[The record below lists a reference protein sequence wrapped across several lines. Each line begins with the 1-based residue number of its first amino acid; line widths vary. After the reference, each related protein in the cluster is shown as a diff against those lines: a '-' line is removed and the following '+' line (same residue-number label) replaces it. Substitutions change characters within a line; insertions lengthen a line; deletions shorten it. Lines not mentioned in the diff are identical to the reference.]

1 MEPPS
6 EPEQEIAALRSE
18 DVALK
23 ARVAA
28 LQERVGELER
38 QLELNSSNSSKP
50 PSSDGLKKP
59 PRVPRVRSLRERSGK
74 KSGGQKG
81 HRGETLRPVENP
93 DIIVDHYPKTC
104 RQCAAN
110 VPAEMSTAYRSR
122 QVVEI
127 PEPKV
132 VVTEHRAHGCACP
145 NCAAVTWASF
155 PLLLFRLAHRW
166 APLASV
172 NFGADGTHRSINNL
186 PMDAMSSPLAP

>member
-18 DVALK
+18 NVALK

-59 PRVPRVRSLRERSGK
+59 TRVPRVRSLRERSGK

-81 HRGETLRPVENP
+81 HRGETLRPVEKP
-93 DIIVDHYPKTC
+93 DVIVNHYPETC
-104 RQCAAN
+104 TQCNAS
-110 VPAEMSTAYRSR
+110 VPAEASTAYRSR
-122 QVVEI
+122 QVVDI

-145 NCAAVTWASF
+145 KCDTVTWAAF
-155 PLLLFRLAHRW
+155 PEDVKAPVQYGARICAFVVYLLNYQLLPEDRLA
-166 APLASV
+166 
-172 NFGADGTHRSINNL
+172 
-186 PMDAMSSPLAP
+186 